1 MPKKHNLFLF
11 RVSQRSERGGG
22 VELVGTKYQVFPK
35 IRLEGF
41 PYLFEKLK
49 GYRLSWKT
57 ENFLGVGD

>member
-1 MPKKHNLFLF
+1 MSFTGFPEETNPGIQVQGAVPRKGVPTFG
-11 RVSQRSERGGG
+11 EEGG

-49 GYRLSWKT
+49 GA
-57 ENFLGVGD
+57 